1 MKTKLD
7 KSLKKDLV
15 QTTKSNEVDF
25 NKKYFNGHKF
35 FDSQQSTAHKEMLRT
50 EIRVSNHFENSKHLL
65 TKPRNPINGD
75 PTPRDDK
82 GEPVLNPNLHGKAF
96 GGTLLFP
103 ESEQQFEPRESLSRF
118 SSRNLA
124 EKIGVDEGKYDILG
138 RTGETLANS
147 LSSQSLF
154 TACKEFHSK
163 KLEVVQEKET
173 LHAMIMKQK
182 AKRHEKELNRQ
193 LAYLEQQSSEKLREL
208 EYLKNT
214 YKLDD

>member
-7 KSLKKDLV
+7 KSLKKDLIE
-15 QTTKSNEVDF
+15 TTKSNEVDF
-25 NKKYFNGHKF
+25 TKKYNNGHQF
-35 FDSQQSTAHKEMLRT
+35 YDSQQSTAHKEMLKT
-50 EIRVSNHFENSKHLL
+50 ESRVSTNFEKSKHVLI
-65 TKPRNPINGD
+65 KPRNPINGD
-75 PTPRDDK
+75 PTPRDVK
-82 GEPVLNPNLHGKAF
+82 GDAILNPNLHGKAL

-103 ESEQQFEPRESLSRF
+103 ESEQFEPRESLSRF
-118 SSRNLA
+118 SSRRPT

-138 RTGETLANS
+138 RTGESLANS
-147 LSSQSLF
+147 LSSKSLF

-193 LAYLEQQSSEKLREL
+193 LAFLEQQSSEKLREL